1 MTDTV
6 LPVSHLTR
14 GPSSPEVITCWPS
27 HQLQG
32 ITTYLDL
39 ETSKIPKPFFSS
51 QLQNSKERYLLHHYD
66 QIVAPNM
73 AWADCQ
79 ENPWRYIII
88 PLALESPPLL
98 NAILA
103 FAAKHINAVSFS
115 ASRESTLVMPV
126 SSPDSFQQRAMNL
139 LAREIQKFTTEKSSC
154 ASVDMHKYVIRN
166 RSNAILATML
176 VLCNVETVWPGQFLL
191 SFNRLTISLN
201 TGIDSP
207 IWQVHLSA
215 ARTVIASSEDTLP
228 IKTPEDSTSIFL
240 EQELFIANTFAST
253 TNFLN
258 FGLDEEF
265 RFNTAVSKSSSIFIE
280 FLKLLQVVTSLE
292 RQASTHP
299 AVLADSGIS
308 PSGLRKLFE
317 HARSRTLEMGK
328 EFQVSGSHEYLH
340 LSRTVNCFYHAGLIY
355 SYRALWKYEPLARET
370 STEKDAQIMTFK
382 FELFRALGFAETNKP
397 TFAQD
402 LVWPLFIAGT
412 EATQRGEQEMV
423 IAKLQ
428 QAMSETGFSNCQH
441 AVEFLNALWQRWD
454 CDKVQENELDWIS
467 FAREWTG
474 QGKTFL
480 VF

>member
-6 LPVSHLTR
+6 LPVSHVME
-14 GPSSPEVITCWPS
+14 GPSSPEVTIHRPG
-27 HQLQG
+27 HQLQD
-32 ITTYLDL
+32 ITTYLGPD
-39 ETSKIPKPFFSS
+39 TRAIPKPIFPS
-51 QLQNSKERYLLHHYD
+51 QLQSSKERYLLHHYD

-79 ENPWRYIII
+79 ENPWRHIII

-115 ASRESTLVMPV
+115 ASRESTSVMPV
-126 SSPDSFQQRAMNL
+126 SFPDSFQQRAMNL
-139 LAREIQKFTTEKSSC
+139 LAREIQKFTTEKSSR
-154 ASVDMHKYVIRN
+154 ASVDMHKDVTRN

-191 SFNRLTISLN
+191 PFNLLN
-201 TGIDSP
+201 TSLDTGTDSP
-207 IWQVHLSA
+207 VWQVHLNA
-215 ARTVIASSEDTLP
+215 ARTVMASSEDTLP

-265 RFNTAVSKSSSIFIE
+265 RLNTAISKSSSIFIE
-280 FLKLLQVVTSLE
+280 FLKLIQMVTSLE
-292 RQASTHP
+292 RQASTQP
-299 AVLADSGIS
+299 EILADSGVS

-317 HARSRTLEMGK
+317 QARSRTLETGK
-328 EFQVSGSHEYLH
+328 TFKVTGSHEYLH

-355 SYRALWKYEPLARET
+355 SYRALWKDERLDWNF
-370 STEKDAQIMTFK
+370 STEKETQIMTSK
-382 FELFRALGFAETNKP
+382 LELFRALGFAETNKP

-412 EATQRGEQEMV
+412 EATQKDEQEMV

-441 AVEFLNALWQRWD
+441 ALEFLNALWQRRT
-454 CDKVQENELDWIS
+454 CGEVQENDLDWIA
-467 FAREWTG
+467 FGREWTG